1 MAAPVAAASRGALL
15 RAGLTRPGR
24 RFGGAALPDSRE
36 AVKEILNHLIAGDD
50 AAALKVAR
58 PFASQEGKGAAEYAA
73 HHASECAAVMF
84 THAEEA
90 RRLALISAGTG
101 KALEGRDLAAVELL
115 DPSLWLPEV
124 QQCWS
129 RHHDVARLS
138 GAALRL
144 RVTPMAAEASSGSD
158 CGAAAPAPEARDW
171 QVLGRVVPVRLLLSP
186 WAAVLQSYASS
197 AVVESRSTA
206 GIHPAVHG
214 AMMNQAKHWQEHIGQ
229 PGPEGPLEDPSGE
242 YAAAEFREW
251 ATQSAEAAKE
261 HVRLTSHFFAEVAQ
275 HTLGGGRGDHFLTA
289 AAELVG
295 ADPALDTAAVEYA
308 TRVFKDAQQLL

>member
-1 MAAPVAAASRGALL
+1 MAASAAAASRGALM
-15 RAGLTRPGR
+15 RAGLTRRPVR
-24 RFGGAALPDSRE
+24 RCSAAASPVPRE
-36 AVKEILNHLIAGDD
+36 AVKDILNHLIAGED
-50 AAALKVAR
+50 AAALK
-58 PFASQEGKGAAEYAA
+58 
-73 HHASECAAVMF
+73 
-84 THAEEA
+84 A
-90 RRLALISAGTG
+90 RRQALISAGTG

-115 DPSLWLPEV
+115 DSSLWLPEV

-144 RVTPMAAEASSGSD
+144 RVTPMGASSSSSG
-158 CGAAAPAPEARDW
+158 GVAAAPAPEARDW

-197 AVVESRSTA
+197 AVLESRSTA

-214 AMMNQAKHWQEHIGQ
+214 AMMNQAKHWQEHLGQ

-275 HTLGGGRGDHFLTA
+275 HTLGGARGHHFLSA

-295 ADPALDTAAVEYA
+295 ADPALDAAAVEYA
-308 TRVFKDAQQLL
+308 AQVFQ

>member
-1 MAAPVAAASRGALL
+1 
-15 RAGLTRPGR
+15 
-24 RFGGAALPDSRE
+24 
-36 AVKEILNHLIAGDD
+36 LNHLIAGDD
-50 AAALKVAR
+50 AAALKVAGLV
-58 PFASQEGKGAAEYAA
+58 ASQEGRGSAEYAA

-84 THAEEA
+84 AHAEEA
-90 RRLALISAGTG
+90 RRQALISAGTG

-115 DPSLWLPEV
+115 DSSLWLPEV

-144 RVTPMAAEASSGSD
+144 RVTPMGASSSSSG
-158 CGAAAPAPEARDW
+158 GVAAAPAPEARDW

-197 AVVESRSTA
+197 AVLESRSTA

-214 AMMNQAKHWQEHIGQ
+214 AMMNQAKHWQEHLGQ

-275 HTLGGGRGDHFLTA
+275 HTLGGARGHHFLSA

-295 ADPALDTAAVEYA
+295 ADPALDAAAVEYA
-308 TRVFKDAQQLL
+308 AQVFQDAQQLL

>member
-1 MAAPVAAASRGALL
+1 MAASAAAASRGALM
-15 RAGLTRPGR
+15 RAGLTRRPVR
-24 RFGGAALPDSRE
+24 RCSAAASPVPRE
-36 AVKEILNHLIAGDD
+36 AVKDILNHLIAGDD
-50 AAALKVAR
+50 AAALKVAGLV
-58 PFASQEGKGAAEYAA
+58 ASQEGRGSAEYAA

-84 THAEEA
+84 AHAEEA
-90 RRLALISAGTG
+90 RRQALISAGTG

-115 DPSLWLPEV
+115 DSSLWLPEV

-144 RVTPMAAEASSGSD
+144 RVTPMGASSSSSG
-158 CGAAAPAPEARDW
+158 GVAAAPAPEARDW

-197 AVVESRSTA
+197 AVLESRSTA

-214 AMMNQAKHWQEHIGQ
+214 AMMNQAKHWQEHLGQ

-275 HTLGGGRGDHFLTA
+275 HTLGGARGHHFLSA

-295 ADPALDTAAVEYA
+295 ADPALDAAAVEYA
-308 TRVFKDAQQLL
+308 AQVFQDAQQLL